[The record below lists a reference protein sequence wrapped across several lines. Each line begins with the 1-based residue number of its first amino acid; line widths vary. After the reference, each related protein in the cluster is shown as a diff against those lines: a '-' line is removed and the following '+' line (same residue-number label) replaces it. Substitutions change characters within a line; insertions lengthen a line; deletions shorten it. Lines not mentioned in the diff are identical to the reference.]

1 MNKEKFGEGTLL
13 GYLVFAQFKAYSALF
28 GRGGRG
34 GVEEK
39 MWFHSP
45 FSLPPFPPCLLKR
58 RLLIYESK
66 YLLLTLAFAHFKA
79 AAPYEND
86 SCLSH
91 AL

>member
-39 MWFHSP
+39 MWFHSS
-45 FSLPPFPPCLLKR
+45 FSLPLPSMPSQKKTFDL
-58 RLLIYESK
+58 
-66 YLLLTLAFAHFKA
+66 
-79 AAPYEND
+79 
-86 SCLSH
+86 
-91 AL
+91 